1 MPSLAANGESSNYV
15 ARLSALV
22 WLSTMQLLG
31 PASHPRAAKA
41 ARRRMRHSLLLI
53 GLGAVVVV
61 TLMYVLD
68 VREISLMPPRGTA
81 SLWPVRIVT
90 DFGKAAGVLWI
101 LAVMLLAVALV
112 SPVLRGSARSRL
124 LRLGTDLQFLFF
136 AVLVPVLTGEVI
148 KWIVG
153 RGRPFVGG
161 EANAFNFVH
170 FAGTEAYASF
180 PSAHAITSAALA
192 FAVSS
197 VWPKAKGVMI
207 VYALLI
213 AGSRL
218 VLLAH
223 HPSDV
228 VAGAV
233 IGVVGAMFV
242 RYWFAVRRLD
252 FVIVCDGAIAPPI
265 GPRLGFRHGSR
276 LGLRKGV
283 ARDASAP

>member
-1 MPSLAANGESSNYV
+1 
-15 ARLSALV
+15 
-22 WLSTMQLLG
+22 
-31 PASHPRAAKA
+31 
-41 ARRRMRHSLLLI
+41 
-53 GLGAVVVV
+53 
-61 TLMYVLD
+61 
-68 VREISLMPPRGTA
+68 
-81 SLWPVRIVT
+81 
-90 DFGKAAGVLWI
+90 
-101 LAVMLLAVALV
+101 MLLAVALV
-112 SPVLRGSARSRL
+112 TPALHGSARSRL

-136 AVLVPVLTGEVI
+136 AVLVPVLAGEVI

-161 EANAFNFVH
+161 EANAFNFAH

-197 VWPKAKGVMI
+197 VWPKTKGVMI

-242 RYWFAVRRLD
+242 RYWFAARRLG
-252 FVIVCDGAIAPPI
+252 FVIVLGGAIAPPI
-265 GPRLGFRHGSR
+265 GPRLGPRHGSR
-276 LGLRKGV
+276 LEPRKGV